1 MAACSQTKLFMNL
14 VPQKDK
20 VKKSNVYIREQAIPQ
35 EYVAT
40 TNTKLNLWDITTV
53 QRRGLQMATNR
64 SYAITANR
72 NVSVTT
78 NKQTKKNCMRHS
90 VKEMVLS
97 STVRFSSSLGV
108 TTVEQQKSTKD
119 KWLRKKYMGV
129 RSLELDLM
137 IRIMPRFPST
147 VTVQMV
153 RKTRN
158 RGSWS

>member
-14 VPQKDK
+14 LPQKEK
-20 VKKSNVYIREQAIPQ
+20 VKKSNVNIREQAIPQ
-35 EYVAT
+35 EYAAI
-40 TNTKLNLWDITTV
+40 TNTKLNLWDMTVV
-53 QRRGLQMATNR
+53 QRRGLQIATNR
-64 SYAITANR
+64 SYAITAKR
-72 NVSVTT
+72 NVSVIT
-78 NKQTKKNCMRHS
+78 NMQAKNCMRHP

-97 STVRFSSSLGV
+97 YTTKFSSSLGV
-108 TTVEQQKSTKD
+108 TAVEQQKSTKD

-129 RSLELDLM
+129 WSLELDLM

-147 VTVQMV
+147 VTEQMV